1 MLFLWR
7 NASQSDNPHKG
18 KRTHQKKPQLKCE
31 QCSKK
36 ECRRALWAHLSPGG
50 AGCFPRSR
58 RLSSRHLWTTDE
70 SLFGCSREKTLCSVH
85 VGPFF
90 CFILFCVFFLYQLCP
105 ALKQHENFVGSVLLA
120 RNPVTFMDPEGNG
133 DLTNAMGLNQYYRP
147 GVGFSPAQNSSGSSA
162 SGPSAPPQSWSVL
175 IWTTQSSFHPDICS

>member
-1 MLFLWR
+1 MPR
-7 NASQSDNPHKG
+7 NQTTHTKANELI
-18 KRTHQKKPQLKCE
+18 KRNHSWNANSVQKKNAEEPSEHTSAQVARGAFPGAAVSAADTSGLLMNLYSVAAERKLCV
-31 QCSKK
+31 
-36 ECRRALWAHLSPGG
+36 LSTWVPS
-50 AGCFPRSR
+50 FV
-58 RLSSRHLWTTDE
+58 
-70 SLFGCSREKTLCSVH
+70 LFYFV
-85 VGPFF
+85 
-90 CFILFCVFFLYQLCP
+90 VFFLYQLCP